1 MHISEVKTAFKIADV
16 EYVKDST
23 KLNFNYLKN
32 LKDENNQSLSQNI
45 LTQNVARVYLI
56 VVDGEI
62 KKIGGSQ
69 ADGGIKSTLNIY
81 KDGGVKGRPSIRSF
95 GVWYFL
101 YHTILTGAKI
111 EFYMIYQSNF
121 ETQVKGLF
129 GFHTIKDASIS
140 YKLLEQACLTDY
152 RNNSHDALPEW
163 NVQEQGKDW
172 PNDIKDEHANTT
184 QKAQN
189 REKAVHRKAIDKP
202 SGTLKD

>member
-16 EYVKDST
+16 EYIKDST
-23 KLNFNYLKN
+23 KLNFNYLKD

-111 EFYMIYQSNF
+111 EFYMIYQPNF

-129 GFHTIKDASIS
+129 GFHAIKDASIS

-152 RNNSHDALPEW
+152 RNNNNDALPEW
-163 NVQEQGKDW
+163 NEQEQGKDW
-172 PNDIKDEHANTT
+172 PNDIKDEHADTT

-202 SGTLKD
+202 SGT